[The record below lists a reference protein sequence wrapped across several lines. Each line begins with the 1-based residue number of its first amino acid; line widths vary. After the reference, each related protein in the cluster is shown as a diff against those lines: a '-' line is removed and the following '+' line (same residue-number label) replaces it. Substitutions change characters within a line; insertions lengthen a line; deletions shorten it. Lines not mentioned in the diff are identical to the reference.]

1 MRWLRFAL
9 IALQCCKVRFPSIR
23 WVRLYDG
30 SQSLV
35 TSGHPPF
42 LRSLPLKR
50 LQAYTKAYG
59 LNTTGAIEKEDF
71 VQTIIKAKNPVTGC
85 LPPDAEVSLSGRG
98 IICPT

>member
-1 MRWLRFAL
+1 M
-9 IALQCCKVRFPSIR
+9 
-23 WVRLYDG
+23 
-30 SQSLV
+30 

-85 LPPDAEVSLSGRG
+85 LPPDAEVGVPGSVIASLTECNHRVTTDGVP
-98 IICPT
+98 CPNKE